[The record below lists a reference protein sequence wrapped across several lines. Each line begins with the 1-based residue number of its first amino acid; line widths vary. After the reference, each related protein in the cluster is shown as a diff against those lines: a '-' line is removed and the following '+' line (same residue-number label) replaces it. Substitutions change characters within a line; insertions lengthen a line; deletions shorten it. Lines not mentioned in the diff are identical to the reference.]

1 MSSSSTRRQQ
11 EHSTTTN
18 TNSNQQQ
25 QQQDEQHQATVRSID
40 ETKNKI
46 HQAIDELR
54 RETPRYA
61 QKITDFQTQT
71 VDATQEIA
79 NTFLDAQK
87 EVIHSFQSA

>member
-11 EHSTTTN
+11 EHSTITN
-18 TNSNQQQ
+18 TNNNQQQ

-40 ETKNKI
+40 ETKNNI

-61 QKITDFQTQT
+61 QNLQIFKPRQ
-71 VDATQEIA
+71 
-79 NTFLDAQK
+79 
-87 EVIHSFQSA
+87 